1 MGLQVFCR
9 IEGKGFSVEV
19 ECNDDAQHNNRQ
31 RRNNFISVPGCD
43 TNGINEHLTPKIVF
57 TLNSG

>member
-1 MGLQVFCR
+1 M
-9 IEGKGFSVEV
+9 EV